1 MTRAAPGIRHIGRG
15 AFEMP
20 DGSVAYTMKRA
31 AEEYKKI
38 KPVEY
43 TASDV
48 ILLLLSSR
56 DGPIAGRASLFK
68 GLFLLERDVLGGE
81 SVEDCLFVP
90 YYRRPHSFYL
100 ALKIGEMARRGLI
113 EAGGLGRAASYALTQ
128 KGLERAAARRRTVP
142 AALWARTRELRDGLE
157 RRGSSRMLDAAC
169 RRTGYAKYAPRSRV
183 AHRYRAITWGRGI

>member
-15 AFEMP
+15 AFVLP
-20 DGSVAYTMKRA
+20 DGSVAYTAKRA

-43 TASDV
+43 TAGDV

-56 DGPIAGRASLFK
+56 DGPVAGRTALFK

-81 SVEDCLFVP
+81 NVEDCRFVP
-90 YYRRPHSFYL
+90 YYCRPHSFYL
-100 ALKIGEMARRGLI
+100 ALKIGEMVRRGLI
-113 EAGGLGRAASYALTQ
+113 EAKGLGKAASYALTQ
-128 KGLERAAARRRTVP
+128 KGLGKAAARSRSVP
-142 AALWARTRELRDGLE
+142 ADLRARARDLRDALD

-169 RRTGYAKYAPRSRV
+169 RRTGYGEYAPRYRV
-183 AHRYRAITWGRGI
+183 AHRYKAITWGRGV